1 MKYCV
6 VNAKRVLT
14 FKPSIKWNGDHNFE
28 FVISGKSDS
37 DYAKCPATSKSI
49 IGYITLLCDVFVTVK
64 SEMQRIVA
72 LSTSEDGL
80 F

>member
-1 MKYCV
+1 MGHST
-6 VNAKRVLT
+6 KRN
-14 FKPSIKWNGDHNFE
+14 SDYNFE
-28 FVISGKSDS
+28 FGISGKSDS
-37 DYAKCPATSKSI
+37 DHAKCPATSKSI
-49 IGYITLLCDVFVTVK
+49 IGYITLLCDVFVKVK